1 MQPSPQTPPQKTSAL
16 GTLGWV
22 GAVLLGAVLALILL
36 SALGPVGG
44 H

>member
-1 MQPSPQTPPQKTSAL
+1 MSGHPSNEPETTAL

-22 GAVLLGAVLALILL
+22 GVVIVGALLALLIL
-36 SALGPVGG
+36 SWLGPVGG